1 MKLIKTGMRFW
12 IAAASIFSFFAG
24 WALFAHSG
32 KPAPLQFNQPSI
44 SAPATEQAA
53 PILRQNTQANQFP
66 FSNQSQF
73 RSARP
78 RFRTGG
84 S

>member
-1 MKLIKTGMRFW
+1 MKLIKTSMRLW
-12 IAAASIFSFFAG
+12 IAAVSLFSFFVG

-32 KPAPLQFNQPSI
+32 KPVPLQFNLPAI
-44 SAPATEQAA
+44 SAPASEQAA
-53 PILRQNTQANQFP
+53 PILRRNTQSNIVP